1 MPHCCNSYRFF
12 IKPELV
18 HAPANQGMNMLDI
31 VLLALGLGLFVIS
44 VGYAYACDRL

>member
-1 MPHCCNSYRFF
+1 
-12 IKPELV
+12 
-18 HAPANQGMNMLDI
+18 MNMLDI